1 MIFILLSSFAYSK
14 FSVPFLNNK
23 TFENLVERRSRA
35 DVWVVFFQGISQ
47 SLKRDKGDK
56 AAEEM
61 LAIVS
66 NGFTNASKI
75 SMGLKFAI
83 VDVSRYPQI
92 PEKFNIKRI
101 PSIHIFYDGGDHE
114 YVGNYRPKNILKSG
128 IAHQANFVKN
138 ISESWKTEFI
148 AQPSVMMF
156 SDKEKIPTVWRSLA
170 IYYYGKSIRIGF
182 TNNEDLFF
190 PFEIKKTPTILF
202 SNGTHQITYKGK
214 VSFNKLTDAI
224 DRFFA
229 RNLNSDTF
237 SNANTD
243 ENATEKAN
251 KTDFEPAKKFR
262 DLCIGAKSHCVLIK
276 IDKATPKIEE
286 IRKSYSRM
294 KFTWLVGNTG
304 LPYDFMKKK
313 EGSWSWIY
321 NPRRDAFIDS
331 DVDGLGNA
339 LESIV
344 NGNAKWVK
352 RDAMINNEL

>member
-1 MIFILLSSFAYSK
+1 MLFYLFATFAFSK

-35 DVWVVFFQGISQ
+35 DVWIVFFQGLSQ
-47 SLKRDKGDK
+47 TLIKEKGEK
-56 AAEEM
+56 GAEEILSLM
-61 LAIVS
+61 GS
-66 NGFTNASKI
+66 GFMNASKI
-75 SMGLKFAI
+75 SMGLRFAI
-83 VDVSRYPQI
+83 VDVSRYHQI

-101 PSIHIFYDGGDHE
+101 PSIHIFYEGGDEE
-114 YVGNYRPKNILKSG
+114 YSGNYKSKSIIKAG
-128 IAHQANFVKN
+128 ISHQGNFVKN
-138 ISESWKTEFI
+138 ITESWKTEFI

-156 SDKEKIPTVWRSLA
+156 SDKEKIPAIWKSLA

-182 TNNEDLFF
+182 TNNDDLFF

-202 SNGTHQITYKGK
+202 SNGTHQITYKNK
-214 VSFNKLTDAI
+214 MNFNKLTDAI

-237 SNANTD
+237 SNND
-243 ENATEKAN
+243 SNQNETEKVN
-251 KTDFEPAKKFR
+251 ISDFEPSKKFR
-262 DLCIGAKSHCVLIK
+262 ELCIGAKSHCILIK
-276 IDKATPKIEE
+276 FDKASSKVQE
-286 IRKSYSRM
+286 IRKSYQRM

-313 EGSWSWIY
+313 EDSWCCIY
-321 NPRRDAFIDS
+321 NPRRDSFIES
-331 DVDGLGNA
+331 NVDGLENA

-352 RDAMINNEL
+352 RDVLINNEL